1 MSFWFYVIIFEL
13 LFLLQYTGYIIDFCK
28 IPEKEEKF
36 KQKFRAEDQWKK
48 IEEEIR
54 KERTRDKVMKKM
66 KTVKSKRK
74 VIEID
79 IDSEESVDM
88 VPKKIMEF
96 EAEDSASVNTSNLA
110 KRDEDKKAKKNVVQ
124 EEITEK
130 LHIVADSD
138 RENPKNE
145 DYIAETSPENSIEKE
160 IGKSHP
166 KKFFYILDSMDGL
179 KKVEKEVFKKK
190 VNELKGKVIQKKVQH
205 AINESKIEVLEEKI
219 KHLKDEIDE
228 NEITKE
234 SEEGRNESTVSK
246 ILEDKQSEIDLIDKS
261 FTKIPKQ
268 KAETKIN
275 DNGEFSLLKET
286 LVGSQIQVSDTV
298 TSKISQKEN
307 VEKKIEKLLTRKVG
321 ESEFSS
327 GNMDDK
333 EIDLGKI
340 NFTF

>member
-1 MSFWFYVIIFEL
+1 M
-13 LFLLQYTGYIIDFCK
+13 DFFK

-88 VPKKIMEF
+88 VPMKIMAF

-110 KRDEDKKAKKNVVQ
+110 KRDEDEKAKKNVIQ
-124 EEITEK
+124 EELTEK
-130 LHIVADSD
+130 QHIVADSD
-138 RENPKNE
+138 RKNPKDE